1 MAAIT
6 WNNKMKET
14 SAVRIIKKYP
24 NRRLYDT
31 EKSSYITLHE
41 VLEIIRS
48 GQEFKVVDAVSG
60 DDISRSIL
68 VQIIIEQENGESPIF
83 TTDMLTRFI
92 RFYDDAAQNLF
103 GEFLERN
110 MQIFSEQQSRFQK
123 QMVEGMINSPA
134 TRMIQDAAERNLS
147 LWQDMQQRFFD
158 LATAG
163 IRTADNAAG
172 DEKNED
178 SSAAEP
184 PKDKKSK

>member
-1 MAAIT
+1 MR
-6 WNNKMKET
+6 
-14 SAVRIIKKYP
+14 VIKKYP

-31 EKSSYITLHE
+31 EKSSYITLSQ

-48 GQEFKVVDAVSG
+48 GQEFKVVDAVNG
-60 DDISRSIL
+60 DDITRSVL

-110 MQIFSEQQSRFQK
+110 MQIFSDQQKRFQ
-123 QMVEGMINSPA
+123 QNMVEGMMNSPA
-134 TRMIQDAAERNLS
+134 TRMMQEAAERNLG

-163 IRTADNAAG
+163 MRGQTGAEGG
-172 DEKNED
+172 DETTP
-178 SSAAEP
+178 SGTA
-184 PKDKKSK
+184 KKKK